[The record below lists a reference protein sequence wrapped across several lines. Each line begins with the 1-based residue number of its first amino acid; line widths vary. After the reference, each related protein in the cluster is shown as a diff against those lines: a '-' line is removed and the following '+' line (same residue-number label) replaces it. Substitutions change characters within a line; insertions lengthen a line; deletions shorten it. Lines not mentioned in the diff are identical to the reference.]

1 MINVNLNNELS
12 HALEQMAHNLHQPIE
27 ELINE
32 AISEKLADYHDIK
45 TAEEIIN
52 KIKNGEEQLIPW
64 KQVKENT

>member
-1 MINVNLNNELS
+1 VINVNLNNELS

-45 TAEEIIN
+45 TAEEVIN
-52 KIKNGEEQLIPW
+52 KIKNGEERLIPW

>member
-12 HALEQMAHNLHQPIE
+12 HTLEKMAHNRHQPVE

-45 TAEEIIN
+45 AAEEIIH
-52 KIKNGEEQLIPW
+52 KIESGEEQLIPW
-64 KQVKENT
+64 K